1 MLVKG
6 IVPRGYCKGV
16 VRAIE
21 IAKKQAHQTAPVYIL
36 GMIVHNQYIVNA
48 LEDLGIQTIDFKGK
62 TRLELLDEINEG
74 KVIITAHGASQKVF
88 DKAKEKGLE
97 VIDASCLDVIKTH
110 DLIQDKLN
118 EGYEILYIG
127 KKGHPEAEG
136 AISIDEKRI
145 HLITNIDDLKTIDP
159 TKKYVMTNQT
169 TMSLYDVYDL
179 CEKAKE
185 ILPFVEIEKETC
197 TATKIRQEAI
207 KNIED
212 DVDIIFI
219 VGDPHSN
226 NTRKLASIAHDY
238 HTCDVYMIESIEDLE
253 IEWLKNKRYA
263 AVSSGASTPTY
274 LTNQVIDYLKQF
286 DINDSKTYQKPIIDK
301 NKILNII
308 VYSLLIFIVLF
319 SLWTSQTKTDNSKL
333 SYDKFIKMAKNK
345 EISTV
350 MINLN
355 DTTFVATDNHKK
367 NHTVDNPKYDNFKKD
382 LLEYGIE
389 VKESRTTN
397 YMSYIF
403 NFLQLAI
410 MIFIMYKFY
419 GVMLQQTKGSSSEMI
434 IQKNGENENGKVLN
448 NTTFADVA
456 GLKQVK
462 ADLKLLVDFLKD
474 PKKYNEAGAKMPKGV
489 ILYGPPGTGKTLLAK
504 AIAGEANVP
513 FLSMNGSDF
522 VEMFV
527 GVGAKRVRKLFEDAK
542 KCAPCIV
549 FVDEIDAIGGRRDI
563 ASAGNSEQRQTINAL
578 LAAMDGFA
586 SNEGILMIAAT
597 NRIEDLDSG
606 RACG

>member
-21 IAKKQAHQTAPVYIL
+21 IAKKQSHQTTPVYIL

-48 LEDLGIQTIDFKGK
+48 LEDLGIQTIDIKGK

-145 HLITNIDDLKTIDP
+145 HLITKIDDLKTIDP

-226 NTRKLASIAHDY
+226 NTRKLASIAQDY
-238 HTCDVYMIESIEDLE
+238 HECDVHMIESIDDLE
-253 IEWLKNKRYA
+253 ISWLKNKRYA

-286 DINDSKTYQKPIIDK
+286 DINDSKTHQKPIIDK
-301 NKILNII
+301 NKILN
-308 VYSLLIFIVLF
+308 
-319 SLWTSQTKTDNSKL
+319 Q
-333 SYDKFIKMAKNK
+333 
-345 EISTV
+345 
-350 MINLN
+350 
-355 DTTFVATDNHKK
+355 
-367 NHTVDNPKYDNFKKD
+367 
-382 LLEYGIE
+382 
-389 VKESRTTN
+389 
-397 YMSYIF
+397 
-403 NFLQLAI
+403 
-410 MIFIMYKFY
+410 
-419 GVMLQQTKGSSSEMI
+419 KG
-434 IQKNGENENGKVLN
+434 
-448 NTTFADVA
+448 A
-456 GLKQVK
+456 
-462 ADLKLLVDFLKD
+462 
-474 PKKYNEAGAKMPKGV
+474 
-489 ILYGPPGTGKTLLAK
+489 
-504 AIAGEANVP
+504 
-513 FLSMNGSDF
+513 
-522 VEMFV
+522 
-527 GVGAKRVRKLFEDAK
+527 
-542 KCAPCIV
+542 
-549 FVDEIDAIGGRRDI
+549 
-563 ASAGNSEQRQTINAL
+563 
-578 LAAMDGFA
+578 
-586 SNEGILMIAAT
+586 
-597 NRIEDLDSG
+597 
-606 RACG
+606 